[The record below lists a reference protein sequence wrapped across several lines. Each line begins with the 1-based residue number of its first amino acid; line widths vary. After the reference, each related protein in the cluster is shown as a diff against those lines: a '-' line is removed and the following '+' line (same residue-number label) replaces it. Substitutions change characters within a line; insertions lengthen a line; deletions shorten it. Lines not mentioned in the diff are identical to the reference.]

1 MPIGTGESNHKYK
14 PQLTCGFDAFA
25 GPGGFLGVA
34 LSEALACHKENDMAE
49 VTTKPKNLIRL
60 TDAIQRYSLS
70 RSTFDRAANA
80 GVITKHKV
88 GRATFLDTYQIDA
101 YITGERQS
109 I

>member
-1 MPIGTGESNHKYK
+1 
-14 PQLTCGFDAFA
+14 
-25 GPGGFLGVA
+25 
-34 LSEALACHKENDMAE
+34 MAE

-60 TDAIQRYSLS
+60 KDAIQRYSLS

-101 YITGERQS
+101 YILGESQEFEQTEIAYALPASDKTGGVQ
-109 I
+109 